1 MIRQEVQAVA
11 CQERGQRFSPVADA
25 ARLLPDVQVE
35 RGGVVAGERA
45 RDVKSPARRSRAGL
59 TRFVVNLGNAMA
71 VLYLL
76 YFLRD

>member
-1 MIRQEVQAVA
+1 
-11 CQERGQRFSPVADA
+11 VADA

-76 YFLRD
+76 YFRRDRVHYSRLPLKSRSDLRFRDT